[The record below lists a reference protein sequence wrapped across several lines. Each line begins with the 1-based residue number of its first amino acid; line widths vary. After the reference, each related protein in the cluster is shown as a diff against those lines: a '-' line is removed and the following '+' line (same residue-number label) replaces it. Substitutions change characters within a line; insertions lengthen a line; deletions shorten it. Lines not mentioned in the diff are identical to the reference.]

1 MLQQNQSTSSDR
13 PSLSASE
20 FSSPAE
26 LVDSFVHFLR
36 QQYLVVLSAT
46 LLMILLGGG
55 YLLVARP
62 SYTAVA
68 TMLFDSRKTEF
79 LKQQPS
85 ESDQPINSAS
95 VESQVRVLQSD
106 NVALAVIKN
115 LQLTDDPEFFDPNAK
130 SEAASAY
137 DRMRGALAAFKSR
150 LTVKR
155 DALSYIIDVSF
166 RSYDPEKAAQI
177 ANATVD
183 AYLVDE
189 LDAKY
194 QSTLRASTWLEGRI
208 RDLRDQASGAEQAV
222 VDYKQANNIVDTDE
236 GKEGKEGK
244 TASEQRVAELNT
256 QLLVAQAQVAEAR
269 AKMDRIQTVLTSN
282 SAGAVDA
289 TVADTLKNDV
299 VTRLRSQYLDLSSK
313 AQDWAVRYGKDH
325 LAVVNLRNQ
334 MAEINAAILDEIK
347 QIAGTYQSDF
357 EVAKQHADEV
367 QKAYNESVS
376 QMQENNQAKVVLND
390 LKSKAKTYRELY
402 ENFLQRYMESVQQQS
417 FPITGARLI
426 SPALRP
432 LEKSNPKTL
441 LTLAISAC
449 AGIILGF
456 AIGVFRDLWDRVFRT
471 TEQAEKLLHVPCIT
485 LVPAL
490 KDAALAPRWFDKP
503 KLKLVSLLGAKN
515 SSGSTTAKSDP
526 IPGTKVS
533 NAASAESEPGSLS
546 SAESSSPAHTES
558 EPAVLSGLELSSSA
572 HIESEPV
579 AWSIESLSWPFTG
592 NEALPLGGAKVA
604 SPPLTE
610 ELNGPSPAAFSSPN
624 VSKGEGAITPTNAVE
639 PQILVHDDKGEGAIT
654 PTNAVEPRIL
664 VHDDNVL
671 WSAVDAPF
679 SRFAESLR
687 VLKVAIDL
695 SELVRSNKVI
705 GFTSSLPN
713 EGKSTLAAAASL
725 LIAQTGASTIL
736 VDCDLRNPS
745 LTQAL
750 APSAQAG
757 LVEVI
762 SGKALIEDVV
772 WHSDPKTNLSFLPAV
787 MKSRVAHTNEILASA
802 ATKRLFDELG
812 KLYEYII
819 VDLSPLAPV
828 VDVRTTAHFVDS
840 YICVIEWGHTKIDVV
855 KKALADAPGV
865 YQNLIGTV
873 LNKVNINQL
882 GRYDAHRGKYYR
894 NKHYARYGY
903 SD

>member
-1 MLQQNQSTSSDR
+1 MLQQNQLTSSDR
-13 PSLSASE
+13 PSLSAPE

-26 LVDSFVHFLR
+26 LLDSFVHFLR
-36 QQYLVVLSAT
+36 QQYLVILFAT
-46 LLMILLGGG
+46 LLTISLGGA
-55 YLLVARP
+55 YLIVARP

-68 TMLFDSRKTEF
+68 TMLFDPHKTQF
-79 LKQQPS
+79 LKQEPLDGD
-85 ESDQPINSAS
+85 EPVDSAS

-106 NVALAVIKN
+106 NVALAVIKK
-115 LQLTDDPEFFDPNAK
+115 LQLTEDAEFFSPKTEDP
-130 SEAASAY
+130 SAY
-137 DRMRGALAAFKSR
+137 ERMRSALAAFKSR

-155 DALSYIIDVSF
+155 DGLSYVIEVSF
-166 RSYDPEKAAQI
+166 RSFDPEKAEQI

-183 AYLVDE
+183 AYLVDG

-194 QSTLRASTWLEGRI
+194 QATLRASTWLEGRI
-208 RDLRDQASGAEQAV
+208 RELRDQASGAEQAV
-222 VDYKQANNIVDTDE
+222 VDYEQANNIVDTDE
-236 GKEGKEGK
+236 GRDGREAK

-256 QLLVAQAQVAEAR
+256 QLLVARAQLAEAR
-269 AKMDRIQTVLTSN
+269 AKADRIQTVLTSN

-299 VTRLRSQYLDLSSK
+299 VTRLRSQYLDLASK
-313 AQDWAVRYGKDH
+313 AQDWAARYGQDH

-357 EVAKQHADEV
+357 AVAKQHADEV
-367 QKAYNESVS
+367 QKAYDAAVA
-376 QMQENNQAKVVLND
+376 QMQENDQAKVVLND

-417 FPITGARLI
+417 FPVTEARLI
-426 SPALRP
+426 SPALKP

-441 LTLAISAC
+441 LTLAIAAC

-456 AIGVFRDLWDRVFRT
+456 AIGIFRDLWDRVFRT
-471 TEQAEKLLHVPCIT
+471 SEQAEKLLHVPCIA
-485 LVPAL
+485 LIPAL
-490 KDAALAPRWFDKP
+490 KEAAPAPRWPVKWKRELDALLDDKTR
-503 KLKLVSLLGAKN
+503 
-515 SSGSTTAKSDP
+515 SGSTATVEP
-526 IPGTKVS
+526 IPGTKVFD
-533 NAASAESEPGSLS
+533 AASTESGPAALS
-546 SAESSSPAHTES
+546 SPEPSGPRHTES
-558 EPAVLSGLELSSSA
+558 EPAVLSSLELFSSA
-572 HIESEPV
+572 PTESEPA

-592 NEALPLGGAKVA
+592 SEALPPGSAKVS

-610 ELNGPSPAAFSSPN
+610 ELNGSSPN
-624 VSKGEGAITPTNAVE
+624 TFKLPIIGKEEGAITSTKEVAS
-639 PQILVHDDKGEGAIT
+639 
-654 PTNAVEPRIL
+654 RIL
-664 VHDDNVL
+664 THDDNVL
-671 WSAVDAPF
+671 WGAVDAPF

-695 SELVRSNKVI
+695 SELVRSNKII

-713 EGKSTLAAAASL
+713 EGKSTLAAAAAL
-725 LIAQTGASTIL
+725 LIAQTGARVIL

-745 LTQAL
+745 LTHAL

-762 SGKALIEDVV
+762 SDKAPIEDVL
-772 WHSDPKTNLSFLPAV
+772 WQSDPKINLSFLPAV

-802 ATKRLFDELG
+802 ATKRLFVELS
-812 KLYEYII
+812 KRYEYII

-840 YICVIEWGHTKIDVV
+840 YICVIEWGQTKIDVV

-873 LNKVNINQL
+873 LNKVNINKL

-903 SD
+903 GE

>member
-1 MLQQNQSTSSDR
+1 M
-13 PSLSASE
+13 
-20 FSSPAE
+20 
-26 LVDSFVHFLR
+26 
-36 QQYLVVLSAT
+36 
-46 LLMILLGGG
+46 
-55 YLLVARP
+55 
-62 SYTAVA
+62 
-68 TMLFDSRKTEF
+68 
-79 LKQQPS
+79 
-85 ESDQPINSAS
+85 
-95 VESQVRVLQSD
+95 
-106 NVALAVIKN
+106 
-115 LQLTDDPEFFDPNAK
+115 
-130 SEAASAY
+130 
-137 DRMRGALAAFKSR
+137 
-150 LTVKR
+150 
-155 DALSYIIDVSF
+155 
-166 RSYDPEKAAQI
+166 
-177 ANATVD
+177 
-183 AYLVDE
+183 
-189 LDAKY
+189 
-194 QSTLRASTWLEGRI
+194 
-208 RDLRDQASGAEQAV
+208 
-222 VDYKQANNIVDTDE
+222 DYKQANNIVDTDE

-503 KLKLVSLLGAKN
+503 KLRLVSLLGAKN

-533 NAASAESEPGSLS
+533 NAASVESEPGSLS

-624 VSKGEGAITPTNAVE
+624 VSKGEGAITPTNV
-639 PQILVHDDKGEGAIT
+639 G
-654 PTNAVEPRIL
+654 
-664 VHDDNVL
+664 
-671 WSAVDAPF
+671 
-679 SRFAESLR
+679 
-687 VLKVAIDL
+687 
-695 SELVRSNKVI
+695 
-705 GFTSSLPN
+705 
-713 EGKSTLAAAASL
+713 
-725 LIAQTGASTIL
+725 
-736 VDCDLRNPS
+736 
-745 LTQAL
+745 
-750 APSAQAG
+750 
-757 LVEVI
+757 
-762 SGKALIEDVV
+762 
-772 WHSDPKTNLSFLPAV
+772 
-787 MKSRVAHTNEILASA
+787 
-802 ATKRLFDELG
+802 
-812 KLYEYII
+812 
-819 VDLSPLAPV
+819 
-828 VDVRTTAHFVDS
+828 
-840 YICVIEWGHTKIDVV
+840 
-855 KKALADAPGV
+855 
-865 YQNLIGTV
+865 
-873 LNKVNINQL
+873 
-882 GRYDAHRGKYYR
+882 
-894 NKHYARYGY
+894 
-903 SD
+903 